1 MAEQTFDLNE
11 ITPEAFAQ
19 LVGVASDDQILE
31 AMRGVGLETALD
43 RIFEGMRERFAPDKA
58 KGVNDV
64 IQWVVNDQGQEHA
77 YNVSIHDGVCDMAKG
92 RAGKSTVTLTTD
104 LLSFVKLISGHA
116 HGPQLFMGGKLQ
128 ISGNLMF
135 ATRVETFFD
144 RPQA

>member
-1 MAEQTFDLNE
+1 MAEQTFDLNQ

-19 LVGVASDDQILE
+19 LVAAATDDQIVE
-31 AMRGVGLETALD
+31 AMRGVGLDTALD

-64 IQWVVNDQGQEHA
+64 IQWVVTDQGNEHPYTA
-77 YNVSIHDGVCDMAKG
+77 TIHDGVCETARG
-92 RAGKSTVTLTTD
+92 RADKATVTLTTD
-104 LLSFVKLISGHA
+104 LVSFIRLISGQA

-144 RPQA
+144 RPQT